1 MRKIKIKALKPG
13 KQDRTAIYAL
23 SNTGNVYKL
32 KQPVPVEKHKR
43 LAEMVKKADFEITL
57 KLWTKV
63 KVAEPRV
70 ANCWPKR

>member
-1 MRKIKIKALKPG
+1 MRKIRVKALKAG

-32 KQPVPVEKHKR
+32 KQPVPVERHKH
-43 LAEMVKKADFEITL
+43 LAEMIKKADFEITL

-70 ANCWPKR
+70 AKCWASR